1 LDANVIF
8 LAIALSIFIGFAA
21 NYLFRKYGAPDVL
34 FLILLG
40 LLFGPGAL
48 GLVDASLERSIASL
62 APYVGGIALAIIMFE
77 AGMDLKARQVLGA
90 FKPAV
95 LHSLL
100 AFFLSMAIV
109 ATVATLF
116 MSWDLSV
123 ATTLGAILAST
134 SGAILIPL
142 VRRLDMSEKTKIVLT
157 LEAAI
162 SEALAI
168 VVVVTLLTVIR
179 DGALD
184 LGAAFRLV
192 GGAFLLSA
200 VLGLAT
206 GVFWLFVLNRMSGQP
221 FAYMITMAT
230 VLAVYAG
237 ADLLASGSGGVI
249 AALLFGLVLGNHHE
263 VARILRRRRNHFSY
277 DDRVKDF
284 NTEVSF
290 FVRTF
295 FFVYLGIVSSLIAF
309 DVRII
314 VFAVVIF
321 LALILVRYVTTLL
334 ERRQMKLERMEAAAH
349 AAIMPRGLVAA
360 VLASLPL
367 SFGVVSNEIGSLI
380 LGTTVLVIIM
390 STAMASIGTYVIH
403 KRFGGKKAK
412 GPRFQEMNGL
422 GAED

>member
-1 LDANVIF
+1 MDTNIVF

-21 NYLFRKYGAPDVL
+21 NYLFRRYGAPDVL

-40 LLFGPGAL
+40 FLFGPGAV
-48 GLVDASLERSIASL
+48 GLVSTSLQGSIGTL
-62 APYVGGIALAIIMFE
+62 APYVGGIALAIVMFE
-77 AGMDLKARQVLGA
+77 AGMDLKAREVLGA
-90 FKPAV
+90 FRPAV

-100 AFFLSMAIV
+100 AFFLSMGIV
-109 ATVATLF
+109 GVVAALI
-116 MSWDLSV
+116 MGWDPLVSL
-123 ATTLGAILAST
+123 TLGAILAST

-142 VRRLDMSEKTKIVLT
+142 VRRLNVSERTKTILT

-168 VVVVTLLTVIR
+168 VVAVTLLLIMK
-179 DGALD
+179 DGALE
-184 LGAAFRLV
+184 LGSAIRLI

-200 VLGLAT
+200 TLGIAV
-206 GVFWLFVLNRMSGQP
+206 GIFWLFVLNRLTGHP
-221 FAYMITMAT
+221 FSYMITLAT
-230 VLAVYAG
+230 VLAIYAG
-237 ADLLASGSGGVI
+237 TDMLAGGSGGVI
-249 AALLFGLVLGNHHE
+249 AALLFGLVLGNHE
-263 VARILRRRRNHFSY
+263 SIARLLRRRKNHFSF

-295 FFVYLGIVSSLIAF
+295 FFVYLGLVSSLIDF
-309 DVRII
+309 NLMIV
-314 VFAVVIF
+314 VFATVIF
-321 LALILVRYVTTLL
+321 LALILVRYLTTIL
-334 ERRQMKLERMEAAAH
+334 ERKRIRLEKADEAAH
-349 AAIMPRGLVAA
+349 AALMPRGLVAA

-403 KRFGGKKAK
+403 RRYGDRKLSGRI
-412 GPRFQEMNGL
+412 NL
-422 GAED
+422 D